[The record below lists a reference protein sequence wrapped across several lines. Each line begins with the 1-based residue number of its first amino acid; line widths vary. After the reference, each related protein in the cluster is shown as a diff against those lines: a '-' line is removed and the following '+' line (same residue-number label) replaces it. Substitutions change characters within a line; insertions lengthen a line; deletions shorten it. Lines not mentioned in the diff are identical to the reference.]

1 MKKLKDFVLIRING
15 SLGERLL
22 IWASLIKLLAKRIN
36 NKFKNKE
43 TEPANGQ
50 LYVDLGFPSGLK
62 WAKCNVGAEKETDY
76 GYYFQWG
83 DIEDKSNADCSWE
96 SYKYCN
102 GSFDTLT
109 KYNIFPLF
117 GEKPDDKTKLD
128 SEDDTATQIMGSDW
142 RMPTQTEIQ
151 ELLENTENEW
161 VEDFNSTGV
170 NGRKFTSKVDKNK
183 YIFIPASGYRT
194 GYQWFGAGYFS
205 FVWSSTLYSSNIYT
219 VYVLDF
225 DSYSIGV
232 DENRCRVDGL
242 VVRGVM
248 D

>member
-1 MKKLKDFVLIRING
+1 M
-15 SLGERLL
+15 
-22 IWASLIKLLAKRIN
+22 AKRIN
-36 NKFKNKE
+36 SKFRNNKTE
-43 TEPANGQ
+43 TANGYP
-50 LYVDLGFPSGLK
+50 YVDLGLPSGLK

-76 GYYFQWG
+76 GYYFMWG

-128 SEDDTATQIMGSDW
+128 SEDDVARANMGGDW

-151 ELLENTENEW
+151 ELLDNTDNEW
-161 VEDFNSTGV
+161 VEDFNGSGV
-170 NGRKFTSKVDKNK
+170 NGRKFISKNNGNS
-183 YIFIPASGYRT
+183 IFIPAAGICRAGSLDYVGSSG
-194 GYQWFGAGYFS
+194 GI
-205 FVWSSTLYSSNIYT
+205 WSSSLKDDYPNLAWYLYFNSDDCYIYG
-219 VYVLDF
+219 
-225 DSYSIGV
+225 SRRCIG
-232 DENRCRVDGL
+232 RS
-242 VVRGVM
+242 VRGVM

>member
-1 MKKLKDFVLIRING
+1 MEQTKQY
-15 SLGERLL
+15 E
-22 IWASLIKLLAKRIN
+22 
-36 NKFKNKE
+36 
-43 TEPANGQ
+43 
-50 LYVDLGFPSGLK
+50 YVDLGLPSGLK

-83 DIEDKSNADCSWE
+83 EIEPHDADTPYDWAN
-96 SYKYCN
+96 YKYSDDSYN
-102 GSFDTLT
+102 TLT
-109 KYNIFPLF
+109 KYNYTTSY
-117 GEKPDDKTKLD
+117 GQDPDGKTTLEL
-128 SEDDTATQIMGSDW
+128 EDDAARANMGGNW
-142 RMPTQTEIQ
+142 RMPRPSEFR
-151 ELLENTENEW
+151 ELLVYPINEW
-161 VEDFNSTGV
+161 VEDFNGSGV
-170 NGRKFTSKVDKNK
+170 SGRKFTSKTDKNK